1 MGQELFGDYLSGGAP
16 DDEMF
21 DAVGEL
27 WPDYRELARALQGW
41 SLEEYEQR
49 KARADLALLSAGIT
63 FNVYSEEEG
72 AERIFPFSLIPR
84 VVGAGEWQEVDAG
97 LKQRLQALNLF
108 LLDVYGEQRIL
119 KEKVVPE
126 EIVLSSPGYKPEMAG
141 SRPPLGVF
149 AHVAGCDLVRD
160 ESREFVVLEDNLCT
174 PSGVSYVLENRTVM
188 LRVAPDLFPRGRWSP
203 SRTSGSTPS
212 RTPSKTPRRRSRR
225 WRHSWAFT
233 RPEPYQVS
241 MFWRFLPS
249 RRGGGGTERMPLL
262 IHARESIGSITSSRP
277 KATPW
282 LSALPRS

>member
-72 AERIFPFSLIPR
+72 TERIFPFSLIPR

-126 EIVLSSPGYKPEMAG
+126 EIVLTSPGFKPEMAG
-141 SRPPLGVF
+141 FRPPLGVF

-160 ESREFVVLEDNLCT
+160 ESREFVVLEDNLRT

-188 LRVAPDLFPRGRWSP
+188 LRVAPDLFPRGQAGAR
-203 SRTSGSTPS
+203 RGLLAALH
-212 RTPSKTPRRRSRR
+212 RERRRR
-225 WRHSWAFT
+225 
-233 RPEPYQVS
+233 
-241 MFWRFLPS
+241 
-249 RRGGGGTERMPLL
+249 RRGAGRAAGGTPGHLP
-262 IHARESIGSITSSRP
+262 G
-277 KATPW
+277 
-282 LSALPRS
+282 LSPTRYRCSGASCPRGGAAAGRSACRC